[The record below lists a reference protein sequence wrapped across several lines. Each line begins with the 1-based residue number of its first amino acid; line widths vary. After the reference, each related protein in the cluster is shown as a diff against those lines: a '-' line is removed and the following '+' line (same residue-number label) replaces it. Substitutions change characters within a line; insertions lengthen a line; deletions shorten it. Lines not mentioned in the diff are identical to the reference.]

1 MSARLCP
8 VPDGQKL
15 AYPLSGNQQSLE
27 DQMSD
32 EIKKLEQPEQ
42 KPASPELSE
51 QDLKNV
57 AGGTK
62 AKGGTKE
69 EYLVVK
75 MTDVLIS
82 GVS

>member
-1 MSARLCP
+1 
-8 VPDGQKL
+8 
-15 AYPLSGNQQSLE
+15 
-27 DQMSD
+27 MSD

-51 QDLKNV
+51 QDLENV

-82 GVS
+82 EVS